1 MLGLL
6 ASTIPLIPMKLSKL
20 RSLCDKA
27 IEKYGDLEIGG
38 HITDEARD
46 VEQYED
52 LRNIHFRVLAHDP
65 DMLPGDSLEEESPS
79 KEKCKRFAAIFVNY

>member
-1 MLGLL
+1 
-6 ASTIPLIPMKLSKL
+6 MKLSKL

-52 LRNIHFRVLAHDP
+52 LRNIHFRVLVGDP
-65 DMLPGDSLEEESPS
+65 DMLPGDSLDEESLSTEERKP
-79 KEKCKRFAAIFVNY
+79 FAAIFVNY

>member
-1 MLGLL
+1 
-6 ASTIPLIPMKLSKL
+6 MKLSKL

-27 IEKYGDLEIGG
+27 IEKYGDLKIGG

-52 LRNIHFRVLAHDP
+52 LKTIHFRVLAHDP
-65 DMLPGDSLEEESPS
+65 DMLPGDSLDEECLSTEERKP
-79 KEKCKRFAAIFVNY
+79 FAAIFVNY